1 MTRHVNIPAI
11 LMGGLAAMLSA
22 SRAAA
27 QDAAEILNRT
37 AETYRNIRTWD
48 IQQTVVVETPGN
60 PASRTE
66 RRERYAAVEGKHRW
80 EQDARMSVAD
90 GKYEWTYSSLT
101 NRYTR
106 REQDPVGGGPLPM
119 GYWIP
124 DAERVKRAR
133 LVREESVTV
142 DGVAVPSYVV
152 EIEHDFADR
161 VVRGEPP
168 EPPETLW
175 IDKSRYL
182 VLQRERRTP
191 PVFAAQR
198 TWTTTLTKIAINE
211 PVPDSVFEFVTP
223 AGAKLEEP
231 PPKPEPKAA
240 PPVKSKRKKK

>member
-1 MTRHVNIPAI
+1 MTWHANIPAI
-11 LMGGLAAMLSA
+11 LICGLAAMLPA
-22 SRAAA
+22 SPADA
-27 QDAAEILNRT
+27 QDATEILNRT

-48 IQQTVVVETPGN
+48 IQQTVVTETPGA

-80 EQDARMSVAD
+80 EQDSRMSVAD

-106 REQDPVGGGPLPM
+106 HEQDPVGGGPLPM

-124 DAERVKRAR
+124 DAEKVKRAR
-133 LVREESVTV
+133 LVREDSVTV
-142 DGVAVPSYVV
+142 DGLAVPSYVV

-161 VVRGEPP
+161 IVRGDRP

-182 VLQRERRTP
+182 VLKRERRTP
-191 PVFAAQR
+191 PLDAAQR
-198 TWTTTLTKIAINE
+198 IWTTTLSKVGINE
-211 PVPDSVFEFVTP
+211 PVPDAVFEFVP
-223 AGAKLEEP
+223 PPGAKLEEP
-231 PPKPEPKAA
+231 PSPPPKTT
-240 PPVKSKRKKK
+240 PPAKSKRKKK